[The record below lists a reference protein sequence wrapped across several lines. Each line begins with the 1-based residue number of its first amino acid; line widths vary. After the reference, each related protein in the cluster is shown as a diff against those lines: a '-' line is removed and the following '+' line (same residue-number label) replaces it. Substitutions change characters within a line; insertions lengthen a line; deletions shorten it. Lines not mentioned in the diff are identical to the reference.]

1 MKLTDEV
8 QQILN
13 GPINAGVPSTSKSLT
28 HDQAVIFSF
37 WLMMAGNAF
46 LLYLRGDLTVFLVTA
61 IPIIAIVMMIHWL
74 TSPEPLSSTLKM
86 EVSLAK
92 DCFRLAAHLRL
103 SDSQNSKDFKV
114 NEQIR
119 LAQIKAIHPFVLKG
133 WLFCKARGFLLELHD
148 GNAFFIA
155 LKGKKVEVDRCIEQ
169 LDRALQSSTM
179 AMGRLRTFQ
188 R

>member
-1 MKLTDEV
+1 MKFTDEV

-13 GPINAGVPSTSKSLT
+13 GPINAGVPCATKSLT

-46 LLYLRGDLTVFLVTA
+46 LLYLRGDLAVFLVTV
-61 IPIIAIVMMIHWL
+61 IPIVAIAMVIHWL
-74 TSPEPLSSTLKM
+74 TSPEPLSSTLRM

-119 LAQIKAIHPFVLKG
+119 LAQIKAMHPFVFNG

-155 LKGKKVEVDRCIEQ
+155 LKGKKNEVDRCVEQ
-169 LDRALQSSTM
+169 LNSALQGSAI